1 MLHWFAKRR
10 EGDVKII
17 GGVGGGSLSDPCYGF
32 QMFISDP
39 LPLLFQKSKPEQE
52 PLLFKS
58 RNWNRKKY
66 LRFHNTAYFRS
77 VSDLLFLLL

>member
-1 MLHWFAKRR
+1 MTKTLGSGGSGSVIQSHWSADPEPCQNVTLVCQKT
-10 EGDVKII
+10 
-17 GGVGGGSLSDPCYGF
+17 GGWCQNNWGGRGGSLSDPCYGF

-58 RNWNRKKY
+58 
-66 LRFHNTAYFRS
+66 
-77 VSDLLFLLL
+77 